1 MTAPTMVLR
10 PGVTIRPGVTVSGF
24 QHAGGGGGDGGGGG
38 GGLSSPTGYTI
49 DPFSGSGP
57 SWNFNGT
64 NNGLSFDVNTWG
76 LETTGYDWCVEGFFY
91 RTDSNSFPRLFS
103 IGAYPSASIAISLE
117 GSIMYYW
124 MNSGIVATVACPAN
138 NTWNHF
144 AISSFSGATYF
155 YLNGAQ
161 IGAAGQTMPSITG
174 GTVWLGCENGATGA
188 SDFGGYINGFRW
200 TVGTGIYTSSFTVP
214 TSPLELTQAG
224 EGSILP
230 ITAGQVKLLTS
241 GVNHGSN
248 TAVQASGNTGSN
260 SVHIDTSYSWAST
273 VPVGAT
279 VVADGVGTF
288 TVTQIITPND
298 IGNSSANWFFVVD
311 PSTASF
317 PGGCNLTF
325 TW

>member
-1 MTAPTMVLR
+1 MVAPTMVLR
-10 PGVTIRPGVTVSGF
+10 PGVTNRPGVTVSGF
-24 QHAGGGGGDGGGGG
+24 QHAGGGGGGGGGS
-38 GGLSSPTGYTI
+38 LTSPTSYAT

-57 SWNFNGT
+57 SWLFNGT
-64 NNGLSFDVNTWG
+64 NNGLSFDVNAWG

-91 RTDSNSFPRLFS
+91 RTDSNAFPRLFS

-117 GSIMYYW
+117 GGTMYYW
-124 MNSGIVATVACPAN
+124 MNSGIVATTTNPAN

-161 IGAAGQTMPSITG
+161 VAAAGQTMPSITD

-200 TVGTGIYTSSFTVP
+200 TVGTGVYTASFTVP
-214 TSPLELTQAG
+214 TSALELTQAG
-224 EGSILP
+224 GGSILP

-241 GVNHGSN
+241 GANHGSN
-248 TAVQASGNTGSN
+248 TAVQSEANSGSN
-260 SVHIDTSYSWAST
+260 GVHIDASYSWGST

-279 VVADGVGTF
+279 IVADGVGTF
-288 TVTQIITPND
+288 TVTQIIAPNFS
-298 IGNSSANWFFVVD
+298 GNTNTWFFVVD
-311 PSTASF
+311 PNNASF
-317 PGGCNLTF
+317 PGGTALTF